1 MITIRRYTPSDREM
15 WDDFTRTAKN
25 STFLHLR
32 GYMDYHS
39 DRFTDHSLIA
49 TDGGR
54 TLAVM
59 PANEDGTTI
68 HSHQGLTYGGWLTPM
83 KHFNANTMLELFASM
98 KALLR
103 SEGFTRLRY
112 KTVPHIYHRYPAEED
127 VYALFRNGAK
137 VSEVNMSS
145 AVVPSCQCIP
155 VDERSRRNLKN
166 ALKAGIEVHEST
178 DFPAFWDIL
187 TENLQSKYGAQPV
200 HSLAEIELLHSRFPN
215 SIRLFLAYLGGS
227 PVAGT
232 VIFDTGTVA
241 HAQYIAA
248 TAPGLACHALAMV
261 WQKLISETFY
271 SRHFFDFGTSNEN
284 NGLILNPTLLQSKA
298 GYGARG
304 IAYVIYEMALQ

>member
-1 MITIRRYTPSDREM
+1 M
-15 WDDFTRTAKN
+15 WDAFVKEAKN

-32 GYMDYHS
+32 GYMDYHR
-39 DRFTDHSLIA
+39 DRFADHSLIA

-54 TLAVM
+54 TLALL

-68 HSHQGLTYGGWLTPM
+68 HSHQGLTYGGWLMPM

-98 KALLR
+98 KAFLR

-127 VYALFRNGAK
+127 VYALFRNGAR

-145 AVVPSCQCIP
+145 TVIPSYSPIP

-166 ALKAGIEVHEST
+166 AVKAGMDVRESS

-187 TENLQSKYGAQPV
+187 MENLSSKYGAKPV
-200 HSLAEIELLHSRFPN
+200 HSLEEIELLHSRFPAN
-215 SIRLFLAYLGGS
+215 IRLFMAYLDGKS
-227 PVAGT
+227 VAGT
-232 VIFDTGTVA
+232 VIFDTSTAA
-241 HAQYIAA
+241 HTQYIAA
-248 TAPGLACHALAMV
+248 SETGLACHALAMV
-261 WQKLISETFY
+261 WHKLITETFS
-271 SRHFFDFGTSNEN
+271 SRPFFDFGTSNEN

-304 IAYVIYEMALQ
+304 IAYVIYEMDI